1 MNTMAVIILVL
12 VAAMIIG
19 PVAMLRLSPGQ
30 KRRDLLRA
38 RARAQGLSVSL
49 RIPPQRP
56 TDTEPAGHM
65 PAYSLVCKGADNWF
79 LVRTSYAHPLHLND
93 WWQFV
98 ANKPEQKVQAFLAG
112 ALQMLP
118 EGVVGVGS
126 QGGELV
132 VFWRESGQEAAVDQ
146 ISRFLHQLAECQSS
160 SLSMRCSSSE
170 ANSGNSA

>member
-1 MNTMAVIILVL
+1 
-12 VAAMIIG
+12 
-19 PVAMLRLSPGQ
+19 
-30 KRRDLLRA
+30 
-38 RARAQGLSVSL
+38 
-49 RIPPQRP
+49 
-56 TDTEPAGHM
+56 M